1 MIGVIVLNWNT
12 RQLLDRCLRAIGNSN
27 LDSVGAEV
35 VVVDNASTD
44 GSLDHVTDAHR
55 GVHAIGLTQ
64 NVGYARGNNIG
75 ADWILSR
82 GLPLTAM
89 LFMNADAA
97 PQTPDALATLA
108 RCLACDSATVGVAAP
123 RLVNDDGSLQ
133 PSAAPFP
140 TLWPTLTMV
149 TGLAHILPDIIAP
162 RVGTRWSHGRSRDV
176 PWVKGAALM
185 IRPELWNRLG
195 GFTEDRLLY
204 AEDLDICWRAARLGA
219 ATRYYA
225 DVSFVH
231 TDDASTSQRW
241 GAPGRT
247 RLAVDASVA
256 WLRREL
262 HPAHAT
268 AVIGVS
274 LAGAVARR
282 AILDRAGRREQ
293 AEIHGAAARSWA
305 RGLSS

>member
-1 MIGVIVLNWNT
+1 MIGIIVLNWNT
-12 RQLLDRCLRAIGNSN
+12 GQLLDRCLRAIGNSN
-27 LDSVGAEV
+27 LSSVGAEV
-35 VVVDNASTD
+35 VVVDNASED
-44 GSLDHVTDAHR
+44 GSLDYVRAAHP

-64 NVGYARGNNIG
+64 NVGYARGNNLG
-75 ADWILSR
+75 ANWLLGR
-82 GLPLTAM
+82 GLPLSAM
-89 LFMNADAA
+89 LFINADAA
-97 PQTPDALATLA
+97 PQNPDALGTLA
-108 RCLACDSATVGVAAP
+108 RYLACDSRTVGIAAP

-133 PSAAPFP
+133 FSAAPFP

-149 TGLAHILPDIIAP
+149 TGLAHVLPDRVAP
-162 RVGTRWSHGRSRDV
+162 RVGTRWSHAQSRDV
-176 PWVKGAALM
+176 PWVKGAVLMFRPALW
-185 IRPELWNRLG
+185 RRLG

-241 GAPGRT
+241 DAPGRA

-274 LAGAVARR
+274 LAGAVGRR
-282 AILDRAGRREQ
+282 AIFARVGRREQ

-305 RGLSS
+305 GGLSG